1 MLQKAWRTGDEAYA
15 WAKAMLN
22 ARGMPGIRVLNGLL
36 SLKKKHP
43 AAAINSGC
51 AKALDAQEFSFKGL
65 QKQIEAHSVE
75 QQNLPFMDKHPLIRS
90 TAEYEQHINSKGLF
104 K

>member
-1 MLQKAWRTGDEAYA
+1 MRP
-15 WAKAMLN
+15 AMLN
-22 ARGMPGIRVLNGLL
+22 VRGTPGIRVLNGLF
-36 SLKKKHP
+36 SLKNKHP

-75 QQNLPFMDKHPLIRS
+75 QQNLPFMDKHPLIHS